1 MASDANLVD
10 LKYTARWG
18 VAVNEEMEALLGM
31 ADKSIKG
38 ARILFED
45 GLYGFAV
52 SRAYYAMFYLV
63 TAVLL
68 TKNLKLSKHKAVVA
82 AFGQHFIKTN
92 IFDHKFHR
100 YLVAAFEQRQIGDY
114 EPLEEITEETAE
126 ITIERAVAFFDVVKE
141 YLAAKDWA

>member
-1 MASDANLVD
+1 
-10 LKYTARWG
+10 
-18 VAVNEEMEALLGM
+18 VNEEIEALLKM

-38 ARILFED
+38 ARILFEE

-68 TKNLKLSKHKAVVA
+68 TKDLNFSKHKAVVA

-92 IFDHKFHR
+92 IFDHKFHS
-100 YLVAAFEQRQIGDY
+100 YLVTAFEQRQIGDY

-126 ITIERAVAFFDVVKE
+126 KNIERAVEFFAVVKD
-141 YLAAKDWA
+141 YLATRDKV